1 MTICEVHLSGLSG
14 DAMVIK
20 LLRFR
25 RDSRQ
30 IGTFLSITLQSDDTG
45 ETLPSSGVRTQFDE
59 APSCADSCALLDG
72 MLLLL
77 LLLLLGLHRIL
88 DFMNSEHV
96 LATANIC
103 M

>member
-1 MTICEVHLSGLSG
+1 MVTICVVHLSGLSG
-14 DAMVIK
+14 DAIVTK

-25 RDSRQ
+25 RDSRH
-30 IGTFLSITLQSDDTG
+30 IGTFLSITLQSDETG
-45 ETLPSSGVRTQFDE
+45 DTLPSNGVRAQFDE
-59 APSCADSCALLDG
+59 ALSGADSWGLSAER
-72 MLLLL
+72 LLLL
-77 LLLLLGLHRIL
+77 LLLPGLHRIL